1 MAETT
6 SPAFFVEPKPA
17 SIRLWH
23 WLTAIF
29 IFGSLITVVF
39 GSTLFRTRNNVQM
52 VQEQVERKGGT
63 VTVDQA
69 RSVAHEYSDKLWML
83 HKYIGYGVALLLLW
97 RIIIE
102 FSLSSEK
109 RLRARIKYAMRLP
122 ADPEQRH
129 FLWVQYGYSI
139 FYILIIVMGL
149 TGLVLAFED
158 QQWLDPI
165 HDFSKETHEITQ
177 YGLYAYFAFHIV
189 GVIRADVTKYGGI
202 ISRMI
207 NGRA

>member
-1 MAETT
+1 
-6 SPAFFVEPKPA
+6 
-17 SIRLWH
+17 
-23 WLTAIF
+23 
-29 IFGSLITVVF
+29 
-39 GSTLFRTRNNVQM
+39 M

-109 RLRARIKYAMRLP
+109 RLRARFKYAMRFP
-122 ADPEQRH
+122 ADPEQKH

-139 FYILIIVMGL
+139 FYLLIIVMGL

-177 YGLYAYFAFHIV
+177 YGLYAYFTFHIV
-189 GVIRADVTKYGGI
+189 GVLRADVTKYGGI
-202 ISRMI
+202 VSRMI
-207 NGRA
+207 NGRV